1 MIMMMAIGLW
11 YQSMLSC
18 VLFFNENLIV
28 MNFSKTVY
36 VIFLFF
42 LSHSPNFALKR
53 CAPASIRLV
62 DNAQFQFGKY
72 VDLLG
77 LISVSKDFD
86 F

>member
-1 MIMMMAIGLW
+1 MMMAIGLW
-11 YQSMLSC
+11 YQSVLSC
-18 VLFFNENLIV
+18 MLFLNEKLII
-28 MNFSKTVY
+28 MNFIKTVHN
-36 VIFLFF
+36 LFILTSF
-42 LSHSPNFALKR
+42 HSPNFVPKR

-77 LISVSKDFD
+77 QISASKGFD